1 MSLGFL
7 GVIVKAGIIA
17 AGEGS
22 RLRAAGIAVPKPL
35 VEVAGVSLL
44 ERTLRALVDNGAEEI
59 ALITNAAE
67 VADRAQAMGLPV
79 AVRSVI
85 KVTESSMHSLYE
97 LGAFLAGERFV
108 LCTIDSIILP
118 DEFARFVQQFQ
129 ARSDLDLL
137 LSYTD
142 FVDDEKPLRIAVDDG
157 GAVTAL
163 GEAAARSP
171 FVTAGLYGFGP
182 AAFALLGPA
191 LERGLKRLRNFLGF
205 VLENRLAVAGHR
217 LSKAIDVDRVCDV
230 EAAEAFLLEHGV
242 R

>member
-1 MSLGFL
+1 VSRGLL
-7 GVIVKAGIIA
+7 GVTVKAGIIA

-22 RLRAAGIAVPKPL
+22 RLRAAGITVPKPL
-35 VEVAGVSLL
+35 VEVAGISLL

-59 ALITNAAE
+59 ALITNTAE
-67 VADRAQAMGLPV
+67 VADRARAMDLPV
-79 AVRSVI
+79 AVRTVI

-118 DEFARFVQQFQ
+118 DEFAGFVERFQE
-129 ARSDLDLL
+129 RSELDLL

-142 FVDDEKPLRIAVDDG
+142 FVDDEKPLRIAVDDRG
-157 GAVTAL
+157 GVTAL
-163 GEAAARSP
+163 GEAADRSP
-171 FVTAGLYGFGP
+171 SVTAGLYGVGP
-182 AAFALLGPA
+182 AAFSLLGPA

-205 VLENRLAVAGHR
+205 VLQTGLSVAGYR
-217 LSKAIDVDRVCDV
+217 LSKAVDVDRVCDV